1 MIIKILLI
9 MIIVLMIWV
18 NHELRK
24 QLENTREINRY
35 LRRSERTIKAM
46 LDRINFKAK
55 NAYKCNVW
63 NDSHKALAEIEK
75 MSDYKK
81 ALDNSNQPK
90 I

>member
-1 MIIKILLI
+1 
-9 MIIVLMIWV
+9 MIIVLMILV

-24 QLENTREINRY
+24 QLEKTREINRN

-75 MSDYKK
+75 MSDYKNK
-81 ALDNSNQPK
+81 VLDSNYQSK
-90 I
+90 SSTL